1 MVLFEVRERWSDR
14 ELIAAIA
21 DRDGEACTVLYRRHL
36 ARVLAYLV
44 RETRNPELA
53 ADIAGEVFATVI
65 VAARRYR
72 PETDS
77 AAPWLIGIAR
87 NTLAASRRRGR
98 VQDRARRRLEIE
110 PIDFDDDDSGETDA
124 IAGRAGSNVLD
135 LVAGLPS
142 DERHAV
148 EARVVHERSYSEI
161 AAQLHCSEMV
171 VRKRVSRGLG
181 RVRRRL
187 EGGR

>member
-1 MVLFEVRERWSDR
+1 MVLSEVRERWSDR
-14 ELIAAIA
+14 ELITAIA
-21 DRDGEACTVLYRRHL
+21 ERDGEACTVFYRRHL
-36 ARVLAYLV
+36 PRLVAYLM
-44 RETRNPELA
+44 RETRDPELA

-72 PETDS
+72 PESDS
-77 AAPWLIGIAR
+77 AAPWVVGIAR

-98 VQDRARRRLEIE
+98 VQDQARRRLQIE
-110 PIDFDDDDSGETDA
+110 RIEFDDDDARETGA
-124 IAGRAGSNVLD
+124 VAGQVSSNVVA
-135 LVAGLPS
+135 LVEGLPT

-148 EARVVHERSYSEI
+148 EAHVVHQRSYSEI

>member
-1 MVLFEVRERWSDR
+1 MERLTVRERWSDR
-14 ELIAAIA
+14 ELITAIA

-36 ARVLAYLV
+36 ARVVAYLM
-44 RETRNPELA
+44 RETRDPELA

-72 PETDS
+72 PETES

-110 PIDFDDDDSGETDA
+110 SIEFDDDDFGETDA
-124 IAGRAGSNVLD
+124 IAAQVGTSVVK
-135 LVAGLPS
+135 LVEGLPT
-142 DERHAV
+142 DERQAV
-148 EARVVHERSYSEI
+148 EARVVHERSYSDI

-187 EGGR
+187 EGGL

>member
-1 MVLFEVRERWSDR
+1 MRLEVLERWSDR

-36 ARVLAYLV
+36 ARVVAYLM
-44 RETRNPELA
+44 RETGDPELA

-65 VAARRYR
+65 VAAHRYR
-72 PETDS
+72 PETES
-77 AAPWLIGIAR
+77 SAPWLIGIAR

-98 VQDRARRRLEIE
+98 VQAAARRRLQIE
-110 PIDFDDDDSGETDA
+110 PIEFDDDDFAETDA
-124 IAGRAGSNVLD
+124 GSVGTSVVK
-135 LVAGLPS
+135 LVEELPAN
-142 DERHAV
+142 ERLAV
-148 EARVVHERSYSEI
+148 EARVVHERSYSDI
-161 AAQLHCSEMV
+161 AAQLRCSEMV